1 MSLKRRIEEYVKQW
15 EDKCYPHGIPDEVP
29 SRLAQLHKAPS
40 YKQICIAILRND
52 YALKT
57 LGFEPKK
64 SKYYH
69 ALKKIELE
77 ERAKNKIENEQ
88 ES

>member
-1 MSLKRRIEEYVKQW
+1 MSLKENIEEYVKQW

-29 SRLAQLHKAPS
+29 VRLAQLHKAPS
-40 YKQICIAILRND
+40 YKQIALCILKND

-57 LGFEPKK
+57 LGFELKK

-77 ERAKNKIENEQ
+77 ERAKKKLENE
-88 ES
+88 EN